1 MKAAQPSTHER
12 HDHRR
17 CVAQALH
24 DAKAI
29 CEARAARLTDV
40 RRRVLE
46 LVWSSHEPI
55 GAYDILTLLVR
66 ERGKAAPPTVYRALE
81 FLMEMGL
88 VHRIDSLNAFI
99 GCKSPTEAH
108 AAQFLVCRECHHVS
122 EIDAPAIQR
131 AILKE
136 VREAGFSMD
145 SGSLEVKGVCGE
157 CSAQKGV
164 LRAVNK

>member
-1 MKAAQPSTHER
+1 MKPAQPKP

-17 CVAQALH
+17 CVSRALQ
-24 DAKAI
+24 DAEVV
-29 CEARAARLTDV
+29 CEARAGRLTDV

-46 LVWSSHEPI
+46 LVWSSHEPV
-55 GAYDILTLLVR
+55 GAYDILTRLAG

-99 GCKSPTEAH
+99 GCHSPREAH

-136 VREAGFSMD
+136 TRDAGFSID
-145 SGSLEVKGVCGE
+145 SGSLEVKGLCGD
-157 CSAQKGV
+157 CNAR
-164 LRAVNK
+164 RAAT